1 MEKNGMNKEVMILIE
16 LQTLLL
22 KLEFKFLFFFFLHKL
37 SYKKKMQQNAEAIYL
52 IITRD

>member
-22 KLEFKFLFFFFLHKL
+22 KLEFKFLFFFFTQTFIQEDPTKCR
-37 SYKKKMQQNAEAIYL
+37 
-52 IITRD
+52 RDLFNNYT